1 MILIENWEKIT
12 SLSEDFI
19 SHIDI
24 DMYVNNNKIFYFL
37 VLFLEKGMKQV
48 MNLKILTLYV
58 MG

>member
-12 SLSEDFI
+12 SLFEDFI

-24 DMYVNNNKIFYFL
+24 DMYVRNNKMFYFL

>member
-12 SLSEDFI
+12 SLFEDFI

-24 DMYVNNNKIFYFL
+24 DMYVRNNKIFYFL

>member
-12 SLSEDFI
+12 SLFEDFI